1 MWYSEIAKNI
11 FNETGKQTSAYSLGA
26 GGYGNLQQLLSLKEI
41 KQNGFDFEKIDFFI
55 FQFCTNDFI
64 NNSLTIE
71 KKLKYYNQ
79 YSRRPYLF
87 QDQII
92 FDNSIISK
100 ILRNPFFGESR
111 ILNKFFF
118 LLSKINTT
126 NKIEIN
132 YSESI
137 ELTKIII
144 SNIKKEL
151 NNKFTIF
158 LNCNDDAKWTK
169 TLKLIAEENNFIFLQ
184 VPSSIKANKKNIYED
199 GAHLSENGN
208 VYLGNYI
215 YKTIVNK
222 NLFSFLFDS

>member
-1 MWYSEIAKNI
+1 MK
-11 FNETGKQTSAYSLGA
+11 
-26 GGYGNLQQLLSLKEI
+26 
-41 KQNGFDFEKIDFFI
+41 
-55 FQFCTNDFI
+55 
-64 NNSLTIE
+64 

-126 NKIEIN
+126 NKIKIN

-144 SNIKKEL
+144 SNIKEL

-184 VPSSIKANKKNIYED
+184 VQVQLKQIKKTFMD

-222 NLFSFLFDS
+222 NLFSFLFD